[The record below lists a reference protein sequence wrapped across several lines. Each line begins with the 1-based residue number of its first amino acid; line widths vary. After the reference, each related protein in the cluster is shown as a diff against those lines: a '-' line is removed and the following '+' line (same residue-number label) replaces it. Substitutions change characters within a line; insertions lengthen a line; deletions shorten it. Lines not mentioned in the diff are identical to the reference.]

1 MNTMKMQL
9 KIKFKSKQKILV
21 LKKKRKKNVSILTNW
36 KEIGAFIQQAC
47 IQFVKSDSKD
57 F

>member
-21 LKKKRKKNVSILTNW
+21 LKKKKKEKCKYFNKLERNW
-36 KEIGAFIQQAC
+36 CFYSASMHSVCQK
-47 IQFVKSDSKD
+47 
-57 F
+57 